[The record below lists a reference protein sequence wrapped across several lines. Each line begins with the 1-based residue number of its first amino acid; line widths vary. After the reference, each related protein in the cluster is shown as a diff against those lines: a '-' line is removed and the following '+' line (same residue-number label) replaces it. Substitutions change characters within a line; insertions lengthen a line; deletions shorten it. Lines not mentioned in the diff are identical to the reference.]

1 MDYAVVAGSDD
12 GEKLEHAPELL
23 LVHGD
28 ERAAAAP
35 RPSPALGPADALA
48 A

>member
-12 GEKLEHAPELL
+12 GEEIEHAPELL

-28 ERAAAAP
+28 EHAAAAAP
-35 RPSPALGPADALA
+35 RRCLA
-48 A
+48 PRTP

>member
-12 GEKLEHAPELL
+12 GEEIEHAPELL

-28 ERAAAAP
+28 EHAAAP
-35 RPSPALGPADALA
+35 RRSWAPPRP
-48 A
+48 